1 MIAKKSDMFE
11 AGKQSTYRQREKG
24 SLNEFDSQFKSKN
37 IGHNYLVVA
46 RDMII
51 EGHVWET
58 TSLSYEQLS

>member
-11 AGKQSTYRQREKG
+11 AGKQSTYRQRERG

-51 EGHVWET
+51 EGHV
-58 TSLSYEQLS
+58 